1 MLLGVCFV
9 YLYAPTISSAVYVYA
24 AGIKSYTSVYNLQG
38 EAQNKG
44 KEHSVGLMAVLAASS
59 LGTSIS
65 QSLPS
70 GVLTN
75 LLFLAGDGR

>member
-1 MLLGVCFV
+1 MHQLIIHFIHRVC
-9 YLYAPTISSAVYVYA
+9 

-65 QSLPS
+65 P
-70 GVLTN
+70 
-75 LLFLAGDGR
+75 